1 MADSAANGPG
11 PKALFST
18 RRRLAGLLLILV
30 VGLASWVG
38 VSFDH
43 WLAELPLQV
52 SSEQQFRVRQGD
64 NLTVVANRLSAAG
77 HLESPWPLKIL
88 AKARGNGDRILAGD
102 YRLSPG
108 DTVAD
113 LLGFMQR
120 GETIKLKV
128 TVIEGMTFRQLL
140 DLLHSTPGIKATT
153 DGLTTQEAFERL
165 GVEAA
170 HYEGQFF
177 PDTYLFDGNTTDV
190 ALLQKMFEAMQQRLH
205 DAWANRSG
213 DLQIDTI
220 EQALILASVIEKE
233 SGGDSE
239 RRKISGVFHRRLKLG
254 MRLQADSTIIYGL
267 GDAFD
272 GDIKRRD
279 LRFDTPYNSYLHHGL
294 PPTPIALPGAA
305 SINAAVSPEAGDSLY
320 FVARGDGSHHFSA
333 TLQEHNRAVRRYQ
346 LGGQ

>member
-128 TVIEGMTFRQLL
+128 TV
-140 DLLHSTPGIKATT
+140 
-153 DGLTTQEAFERL
+153 
-165 GVEAA
+165 
-170 HYEGQFF
+170 
-177 PDTYLFDGNTTDV
+177 
-190 ALLQKMFEAMQQRLH
+190 
-205 DAWANRSG
+205 
-213 DLQIDTI
+213 
-220 EQALILASVIEKE
+220 
-233 SGGDSE
+233 
-239 RRKISGVFHRRLKLG
+239 
-254 MRLQADSTIIYGL
+254 
-267 GDAFD
+267 
-272 GDIKRRD
+272 
-279 LRFDTPYNSYLHHGL
+279 
-294 PPTPIALPGAA
+294 
-305 SINAAVSPEAGDSLY
+305 
-320 FVARGDGSHHFSA
+320 
-333 TLQEHNRAVRRYQ
+333 
-346 LGGQ
+346 